1 MIRKTIAMPDAMGD
15 WIAKRIANGQFNNES
30 EYFRDLIR
38 KDQSEQERTAYL
50 RARLEQGRQQIA
62 RGDDTSYKTADD
74 IRQLFDDIDKEPLS

>member
-15 WIAKRIANGQFNNES
+15 WIANRIANGQFNNES

-38 KDQSEQERTAYL
+38 KDQIEQERTAYL
-50 RARLEQGRQQIA
+50 RARLKRCQQQIA
-62 RGDDTSYKTADD
+62 RGDDTSYETADD

>member
-15 WIAKRIANGQFNNES
+15 WIANRIASGQFNNES

-38 KDQSEQERTAYL
+38 KDQIEQERTAYL
-50 RARLEQGRQQIA
+50 RARLEQGQQQIA
-62 RGDDTSYKTADD
+62 RGDDTSYATADD

>member
-38 KDQSEQERTAYL
+38 KDQIEQERTAYL
-50 RARLEQGRQQIA
+50 RARLAQGQQHIV
-62 RGDDTSYKTADD
+62 RGDYTSYETADD
-74 IRQLFDDIDKEPLS
+74 IKPLFDDIDKELFS

>member
-38 KDQSEQERTAYL
+38 KDQTEQEHAAYL
-50 RARLEQGRQQIA
+50 RARLEQGQQQIT
-62 RGDDTSYKTADD
+62 RGDSTSYETADD
-74 IRQLFDDIDKEPLS
+74 IKQLFDDIDKEPLS